1 MIATLAAIHIHP
13 VKSCAPLALQAA
25 SVEARGLAHD
35 RRYLV
40 VDADGR
46 FLTGRQLPR
55 LTLLRALPVAGGLAL
70 QAPGMPAH
78 ALAAP
83 DGNPERITVTVWGDT
98 VDAAACEAAVDAW
111 LSRFLGHPVRL
122 AHMDHLAQRA
132 VDPAYGRAGDEVGF
146 ADGYPLL
153 LLSQA
158 AHDALNA
165 RLARPVPITR
175 FRPNLVVAG
184 CAPHAE
190 DGWRRIRIGAT
201 EFDLVKPCTRC
212 ILTTVNPATGVAA
225 ADGEPLA
232 TLMRDRL
239 FDDGVHFG
247 QNLVPRN
254 TGTLAVGMPVT
265 VLATRLAF

>member
-1 MIATLAAIHIHP
+1 MITTLAAIHIHP

-78 ALAAP
+78 AVAAP

-111 LSRFLGHPVRL
+111 LSRFLGQPVRL

-212 ILTTVNPATGVAA
+212 VFTTVDGERGAFSE
-225 ADGEPLA
+225 DGEPLA
-232 TLMRDRL
+232 TLKAYRR
-239 FDDGVHFG
+239 GPRGITFG
-247 QNLVPRN
+247 QNLIARGGGVLRV
-254 TGTLAVGMPVT
+254 GDAVE
-265 VLATRLAF
+265 VLA

>member
-1 MIATLAAIHIHP
+1 MIATLSAIHVHP
-13 VKSCAPLALQAA
+13 VKSCAPLALETAA
-25 SVEARGLAHD
+25 VEARGLAHD

-70 QAPGMPAH
+70 QAPGMPSHVVAGAGRESRTH
-78 ALAAP
+78 HGHGMGRHRRRRGL
-83 DGNPERITVTVWGDT
+83 RGDRGRL
-98 VDAAACEAAVDAW
+98 VVA
-111 LSRFLGHPVRL
+111 RFGQPLRL
-122 AHMDHLAQRA
+122 ALMDHLAQRA

-212 ILTTVNPATGVAA
+212 VFTTVDGERGAFSE
-225 ADGEPLA
+225 DGEPLA
-232 TLMRDRL
+232 TLKAYRR
-239 FDDGVHFG
+239 GPRGITFG
-247 QNLVPRN
+247 QNLIARGGGVLRV
-254 TGTLAVGMPVT
+254 GDAVE
-265 VLATRLAF
+265 VLA

>member
-83 DGNPERITVTVWGDT
+83 DGNPERITVTVWRT
-98 VDAAACEAAVDAW
+98 FP
-111 LSRFLGHPVRL
+111 LVRL
-122 AHMDHLAQRA
+122 RHTRTLI
-132 VDPAYGRAGDEVGF
+132 
-146 ADGYPLL
+146 
-153 LLSQA
+153 
-158 AHDALNA
+158 
-165 RLARPVPITR
+165 RP
-175 FRPNLVVAG
+175 
-184 CAPHAE
+184 
-190 DGWRRIRIGAT
+190 RRSS
-201 EFDLVKPCTRC
+201 
-212 ILTTVNPATGVAA
+212 
-225 ADGEPLA
+225 
-232 TLMRDRL
+232 
-239 FDDGVHFG
+239 
-247 QNLVPRN
+247 N
-254 TGTLAVGMPVT
+254 TGLAGMG
-265 VLATRLAF
+265 